1 MIRRF
6 LFPNYDNANTAYSL
20 FLLFARIIFGGFFLL
35 HGIEKMINYDQ
46 LSAIFPDPLGTGH
59 EISLMLAIFAE
70 LFCSL
75 AFICGFLYRL
85 ALLPMIFTM
94 GMAFFKI
101 HAADPFA
108 VKEPALIYMLVF
120 IFLYITGPGKYA
132 LDYFISNSKPATPP
146 AL

>member
-1 MIRRF
+1 MIQKF
-6 LFPNYDNANTAYSL
+6 LFPNYDNTDTAYSL
-20 FLLFARIIFGGFFLL
+20 FLLFARIIFGALFLS
-35 HGIEKMINYDQ
+35 HGIEKLINYGQ
-46 LSAIFPDPLGTGH
+46 LSEIFPDPLGTGH

-108 VKEPALIYMLVF
+108 VKELALMYLLVF

-132 LDYFISNSKPATPP
+132 LDYFISSSKPATPP
-146 AL
+146 AI